1 MTSSPMPSSRV
12 LSRVLALLA
21 LCIAGS
27 ISIARAEPYFAVREG
42 LKCSSCHFDP
52 AGGGLRNAFGNGW
65 AQSAL
70 PARRIE
76 GTGADA
82 WTGVLNSFIALGG
95 NLRADATYTDV
106 PNENA
111 QSEFD
116 LEEARGYVA
125 ITAVPN
131 RLAVYIDQRLA
142 PGGSTN
148 LEAFARYTTEN
159 QRWNVQAGQF
169 YLPYGWRLEDDS
181 AFVRQVTGINF
192 ATPDRGMQL
201 GYESGSLSTQL
212 AISNGTSSGPELDE
226 GKQVSLRAEH
236 VQQAWRIGAGFN
248 LNHTDAGDRQMQ
260 GVFAGVRTGPIAWLA
275 EADYLTDETLGPLQR
290 KQWIGLI
297 EANWLI
303 ARGYNLKLTA
313 EVFEPDTDVD
323 EDEQNRYSLLW
334 EFFPFQFVQLRVGAR
349 VYDGIPQSDAQN
361 RKIYF
366 AQLHGFF

>member
-1 MTSSPMPSSRV
+1 MRSSTVRWKLV
-12 LSRVLALLA
+12 ALAA
-21 LCIAGS
+21 LFIFGGA
-27 ISIARAEPYFAVREG
+27 SIANAEPYFAVREG
-42 LKCSSCHFDP
+42 MKCNSCHFNA
-52 AGGGLRNAFGNGW
+52 AGGGMRNVFGNGW

-76 GTGADA
+76 GTGTDA
-82 WTGVLNSFIALGG
+82 WTGTVTPFLALGG
-95 NLRADATYTDV
+95 NLRSNATYTDV
-106 PNENA
+106 PGTNA

-116 LEEARGYVA
+116 LEEVRAYLA
-125 ITAVPN
+125 ISAVPN

-148 LEAFARYTTEN
+148 LEAFARYTTED
-159 QRWNVQAGQF
+159 QRWQVQAGQF
-169 YLPYGWRLEDDS
+169 YLPYGLRLEDDG
-181 AFVRQVTGINF
+181 AFIRQVTGINF
-192 ATPDRGMQL
+192 ATPDRGVQL
-201 GYESGSLSTQL
+201 GYEAGSLSAQL
-212 AISNGTSSGPELDE
+212 AVSNGTASGPEADE

-236 VQQAWRIGAGFN
+236 VQNAWRFGAGFN

-275 EADYLTDETLGPLQR
+275 EADYLTDETLGPQLNGETER
-290 KQWIGLI
+290 KQWVGLI

-303 ARGYNLKLTA
+303 TRGQNLKLTA

-334 EFFPFQFVQLRVGAR
+334 EYFPFQFVQLRVGAR
-349 VYDGIPQSDAQN
+349 IYDGIPQNDLQN
-361 RKIYF
+361 RRIYF